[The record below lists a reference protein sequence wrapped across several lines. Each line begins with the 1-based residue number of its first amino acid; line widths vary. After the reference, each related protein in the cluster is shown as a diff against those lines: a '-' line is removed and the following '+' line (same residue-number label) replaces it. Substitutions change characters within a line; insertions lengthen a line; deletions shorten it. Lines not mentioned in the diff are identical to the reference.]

1 MTHTAKH
8 TPGPW
13 FSGCKGSKDIQVVA
27 DDNSM
32 APVGTSSLVIAKV
45 NASVEGVE
53 ANAALIAAAP
63 AMYETIRKVIEH
75 RAKEYLDNTVEPY
88 CSLVAA
94 LAPAEGKQ

>member
-1 MTHTAKH
+1 MNKPAKH

-13 FSGCKGSKDIQVVA
+13 FSGCRGSKDIQVVA

-63 AMYETIRKVIEH
+63 AMYAWIAKVCKDGLSFEDIKEG
-75 RAKEYLDNTVEPY
+75 RALLSQT
-88 CSLVAA
+88 
-94 LAPAEGKQ
+94 EGVDHA